1 MGFGGPHGMWRYG
14 DEKAETPASILLRKL
29 LKYMLP
35 YKLAIS
41 VIVTCII
48 VSSITSLFS
57 PYLLGLAIDNYI
69 MVGDMNGL
77 LQISMLYLLVM
88 VGNWVAMVIQ
98 GYSIAWVGQR
108 LIYDLRNKLMEKIMF
123 QSFKYHDNR
132 RAGDLISTVI
142 NDTSVLYD
150 AFISGVFN
158 VISDIFSLI
167 GIVIAMYLLNV
178 PLTLVTLL
186 TLPVMLFIAYA
197 FSRRFRKAYR
207 RTREKI
213 AEVTVRVQESVSGIR
228 VIQAFGREEDS
239 QSRFQMSATEHFEAQ
254 LQAGKLMAIFWPTI
268 NFVGNIGTIV
278 VLFYGGV
285 LSAQGRLEVGVLV
298 AFLAYVTR
306 FMGPITQLT
315 NFYDMLQSALAASD
329 RIFNALESEVDV
341 KDAPDAIELPR
352 VNGEIKYEN
361 VWFEYVKGIPVLKNI
376 NLHIKPG
383 EKLAIVGPTGSGKTT
398 LVYLLA
404 RFYDVTSG
412 SITIDGI
419 DIRRVKQESLRRQI
433 AFVPQ
438 DTFLFRGTIMDNI
451 RVGKPSAT
459 DDEVID
465 VCKRLGIHEFI
476 MRLPKGY
483 NTDAGE
489 AGRKLSTGER
499 QLISF
504 ARAML
509 KDPPILVLDEALSA
523 VDPKTEYMIKYAI
536 RKLLE
541 NRTAI
546 IIAHRLTLARDWDRI
561 IVLHNGV
568 IEEEGTHEEL
578 MRKQGFYYKLYT
590 TQISEE
596 VVVEAVGRDSGGRN
610 NNSS

>member
-1 MGFGGPHGMWRYG
+1 MWRYG
-14 DEKAETPASILLRKL
+14 GGKTETPASILLRKL
-29 LKYMLP
+29 LKHMLP
-35 YKLAIS
+35 YKFAMF
-41 VIVTCII
+41 VIITCII
-48 VSSITSLFS
+48 VSSVTNLFS

-77 LQISMLYLLVM
+77 LRISALYLLAM
-88 VGNWVAMVIQ
+88 VGNWVAMAVQ
-98 GYSIAWVGQR
+98 GYAVSWIGQR

-123 QSFKYHDNR
+123 QSFKYHDYK

-142 NDTSVLYD
+142 NDTSILRES
-150 AFISGVFN
+150 FISGIFHIV
-158 VISDIFSLI
+158 SDVFSLI
-167 GIVIAMYLLNV
+167 GVIIAMYLLNV

-186 TLPVMLFIAYA
+186 TLPVMLLIAYV
-197 FSRRFRKAYR
+197 FSRKFRQAYR

-213 AEVTVRVQESVSGIR
+213 AEVTVRVQESISGIR

-239 QSRFQMSATEHFEAQ
+239 QARFQMSATEQFEAQ
-254 LQAGKLMAIFWPTI
+254 LQAGKLMAIFWPTVSFI
-268 NFVGNIGTIV
+268 GNIGTIV
-278 VLFYGGV
+278 VLLYGGF

-306 FMGPITQLT
+306 FMNPIMQLT
-315 NFYDMLQSALAASD
+315 NFYDMLQAALAASD
-329 RIFNALESEVDV
+329 RIFNVLESEVDV

-352 VNGEIKYEN
+352 VKGDIKYEN

-383 EKLAIVGPTGSGKTT
+383 EKIAIVGPTGSGKTT

-412 SITIDGI
+412 SISIDGI
-419 DIRRVKQESLRRQI
+419 DIRKVKQESLRKQI

-451 RVGKPSAT
+451 RIGKPDAT

-483 NTDAGE
+483 DTDAGE

-578 MRKQGFYYKLYT
+578 MRRQGFYYKLYT

-596 VVVEAVGRDSGGRN
+596 IVVEAVGRDGAGRN
-610 NNSS
+610 SSS

>member
-14 DEKAETPASILLRKL
+14 GGKTETPASILLRKL
-29 LKYMLP
+29 LKHMFP
-35 YKLAIS
+35 YKFAMF
-41 VIVTCII
+41 VIITCII
-48 VSSITSLFS
+48 VSSVTNLFS

-77 LQISMLYLLVM
+77 LRISALYFLAM
-88 VGNWVAMVIQ
+88 VGNWVAMAVQ
-98 GYSIAWVGQR
+98 GYAVSWIGQR

-123 QSFKYHDNR
+123 QSFKYHDYK

-142 NDTSVLYD
+142 NDTSILRES
-150 AFISGVFN
+150 FISGIFHIV
-158 VISDIFSLI
+158 SDVFSLI
-167 GIVIAMYLLNV
+167 GVIIAMYLLNV

-186 TLPVMLFIAYA
+186 TLPVMLLIAYV
-197 FSRRFRKAYR
+197 FSRKFRQAYR

-213 AEVTVRVQESVSGIR
+213 AEVTVRVQESISGIR

-239 QSRFQMSATEHFEAQ
+239 QARFQMSATEQFEAQ
-254 LQAGKLMAIFWPTI
+254 LQAGKLMAIFWPTVSFI
-268 NFVGNIGTIV
+268 GNIGTIV
-278 VLFYGGV
+278 VLLYGGF

-306 FMGPITQLT
+306 FMNPIMQLT
-315 NFYDMLQSALAASD
+315 NFYDMLQAALAASD
-329 RIFNALESEVDV
+329 RIFNVLESEVDV

-352 VNGEIKYEN
+352 VKGDIKYEN

-383 EKLAIVGPTGSGKTT
+383 EKIAIVGPTGSGKTT

-412 SITIDGI
+412 SISIDGI
-419 DIRRVKQESLRRQI
+419 DIRKVKQESLRKQI

-451 RVGKPSAT
+451 RIGKPDAT

-483 NTDAGE
+483 DTDAGE

-578 MRKQGFYYKLYT
+578 MRRQGFYYKLYT

-596 VVVEAVGRDSGGRN
+596 IVVEAVGRDGAGRN
-610 NNSS
+610 SSS

>member
-14 DEKAETPASILLRKL
+14 GGKTETPASILLRKL
-29 LKYMLP
+29 LKHMFP
-35 YKLAIS
+35 YKFAMF
-41 VIVTCII
+41 VIITCII
-48 VSSITSLFS
+48 VSSVTNLFS

-77 LQISMLYLLVM
+77 LRISALYFLAM
-88 VGNWVAMVIQ
+88 AGNWVAMAVQ
-98 GYSIAWVGQR
+98 GYAVSWIGQR

-123 QSFKYHDNR
+123 QSFKYHDYK

-142 NDTSVLYD
+142 NDTSILRES
-150 AFISGVFN
+150 FISGIFHIV
-158 VISDIFSLI
+158 SDVFSLI
-167 GIVIAMYLLNV
+167 GVIIAMYLLNV

-186 TLPVMLFIAYA
+186 TLPVMLLIAYV
-197 FSRRFRKAYR
+197 FSRKFRQAYR

-213 AEVTVRVQESVSGIR
+213 AEVTVRVQESISGIR

-239 QSRFQMSATEHFEAQ
+239 QARFQMSATEQFEAQ
-254 LQAGKLMAIFWPTI
+254 LQAGKLMAIFWPTVSFI
-268 NFVGNIGTIV
+268 GNIGTIV
-278 VLFYGGV
+278 VLLYGGF

-306 FMGPITQLT
+306 FMNPIMQLT
-315 NFYDMLQSALAASD
+315 NFYDMLQAALAASD
-329 RIFNALESEVDV
+329 RIFNVLESEVDV

-352 VNGEIKYEN
+352 VKGDIKYEN

-383 EKLAIVGPTGSGKTT
+383 EKIAIVGPTGSGKTT

-412 SITIDGI
+412 SISIDGI
-419 DIRRVKQESLRRQI
+419 DIRKVKQESLRKQI

-451 RVGKPSAT
+451 RIGKPDAT

-483 NTDAGE
+483 DTDAGE

-578 MRKQGFYYKLYT
+578 MRRQGFYYKLYT

-596 VVVEAVGRDSGGRN
+596 IVVEAVGRDGAGRN
-610 NNSS
+610 SSS

>member
-14 DEKAETPASILLRKL
+14 DEKAETPAGILLRKL

-132 RAGDLISTVI
+132 RTGDLISTVI

-158 VISDIFSLI
+158 IISDIFSLI
-167 GIVIAMYLLNV
+167 GVVIAMYLLNV

-306 FMGPITQLT
+306 FMGPIMQLT

-352 VNGEIKYEN
+352 VKGEIKYEN

-451 RVGKPSAT
+451 RIGKPSAT

>member
-1 MGFGGPHGMWRYG
+1 
-14 DEKAETPASILLRKL
+14 
-29 LKYMLP
+29 
-35 YKLAIS
+35 
-41 VIVTCII
+41 
-48 VSSITSLFS
+48 
-57 PYLLGLAIDNYI
+57 
-69 MVGDMNGL
+69 
-77 LQISMLYLLVM
+77 
-88 VGNWVAMVIQ
+88 
-98 GYSIAWVGQR
+98 
-108 LIYDLRNKLMEKIMF
+108 
-123 QSFKYHDNR
+123 
-132 RAGDLISTVI
+132 
-142 NDTSVLYD
+142 
-150 AFISGVFN
+150 
-158 VISDIFSLI
+158 
-167 GIVIAMYLLNV
+167 
-178 PLTLVTLL
+178 
-186 TLPVMLFIAYA
+186 
-197 FSRRFRKAYR
+197 
-207 RTREKI
+207 
-213 AEVTVRVQESVSGIR
+213 
-228 VIQAFGREEDS
+228 
-239 QSRFQMSATEHFEAQ
+239 MSATEHFEAQ
-254 LQAGKLMAIFWPTI
+254 LQAGRLMAIFWPTI
-268 NFVGNIGTIV
+268 NFIGNIGTIV
-278 VLFYGGV
+278 VLLYGGF

-306 FMGPITQLT
+306 FMSPIMQLT
-315 NFYDMLQSALAASD
+315 NFYDMLQASLAASD
-329 RIFNALESEVDV
+329 RIFNVLESEVDV

-352 VNGEIKYEN
+352 VKGEIKYEN

-412 SITIDGI
+412 SISIDGI
-419 DIRRVKQESLRRQI
+419 DIRRVKQEPLRRQI

-451 RVGKPSAT
+451 RIGKPDAT

-465 VCKRLGIHEFI
+465 VCKKLGIHEFI
-476 MRLPKGY
+476 TRLSKGY
-483 NTDAGE
+483 HTDAGE

-578 MRKQGFYYKLYT
+578 MHKQGFYYKLYT

-596 VVVEAVGRDSGGRN
+596 VVVEAVGKDGGGRN
-610 NNSS
+610 NSSS

>member
-14 DEKAETPASILLRKL
+14 SEKAETPASVLLRKL
-29 LKYMLP
+29 LKHMLP
-35 YKLAIS
+35 YKFAMF
-41 VIVTCII
+41 VIITCII
-48 VSSITSLFS
+48 VSSVTNLFS

-77 LQISMLYLLVM
+77 LRISALYLLAM
-88 VGNWVAMVIQ
+88 VGNWVAMAVQ
-98 GYSIAWVGQR
+98 GYAVSWIGQR

-123 QSFKYHDNR
+123 QSFKYHDYK

-142 NDTSVLYD
+142 NDTSILRES
-150 AFISGVFN
+150 FISGIFN
-158 VISDIFSLI
+158 IISDIFSLI
-167 GIVIAMYLLNV
+167 GVIIAMYLLNV

-186 TLPVMLFIAYA
+186 TLPVMLLIAYV
-197 FSRRFRKAYR
+197 FSRKFRQAYR

-239 QSRFQMSATEHFEAQ
+239 QVRFQMSATEHFEAQ
-254 LQAGKLMAIFWPTI
+254 LQAGRLMAIFWPTVSFI
-268 NFVGNIGTIV
+268 GNIGTIV
-278 VLFYGGV
+278 VLLYGGF

-306 FMGPITQLT
+306 FMNPIMQLT
-315 NFYDMLQSALAASD
+315 NFYDMLQAALAASD
-329 RIFNALESEVDV
+329 RIFNVLESEVDV
-341 KDAPDAIELPR
+341 KDALDAIELPR
-352 VNGEIKYEN
+352 VKGDIKYEN

-383 EKLAIVGPTGSGKTT
+383 EKIAIVGPTGSGKTT

-412 SITIDGI
+412 SISIDGI
-419 DIRRVKQESLRRQI
+419 DIRKVKQDSLRRQI

-451 RVGKPSAT
+451 RIGKPDAT

-465 VCKRLGIHEFI
+465 VCRRLGIHEFI

-483 NTDAGE
+483 HTDAGE

-578 MRKQGFYYKLYT
+578 MRRQGFYYKLYT
-590 TQISEE
+590 TQIIEE
-596 VVVEAVGRDSGGRN
+596 IAVEAVGRDGAGRN
-610 NNSS
+610 SSS